1 MLLDIVL
8 WILFGALAGWIAS
21 RIMRT
26 DAEMGMGANIVV
38 GIIGA
43 FIGGFLVRLFT
54 GVDVVGFSVV
64 SLIVAIVGAVVL
76 LAIVKAITGNRH
88 RHVGV

>member
-26 DAEMGMGANIVV
+26 DAQMGMGANIVV

-54 GVDVVGFSVV
+54 GVDVVGFSIV
-64 SLIVAIVGAVVL
+64 SLVVAIVGAVVL
-76 LAIVKAITGNRH
+76 LAIVKAVSGNRH
-88 RHVGV
+88 HHVGV

>member
-8 WILFGALAGWIAS
+8 WILFGALSGWIAS

-26 DAEMGMGANIVV
+26 DAQMGMGENIVV

-54 GVDVVGFSVV
+54 GVDVVGFSIV
-64 SLIVAIVGAVVL
+64 SLVVAIVGAVVL
-76 LAIVKAITGNRH
+76 LAIVKAVSGNRH
-88 RHVGV
+88 HHVGV